1 MEKAVICGSEEPL
14 DPGRANFLAGPE
26 ARGTT
31 ILTMGLGQERGATK
45 SRARRPPSERPSLKH
60 IAQSTGFSITTV
72 SAVLGGR
79 ADRLGIA
86 AGTRAKILAVAK
98 ELDYRPNLH
107 ARSLR
112 SRTTTLVGLM
122 VPTLGNRFFSEM
134 AETFESVARTGGMLP
149 LITVTNY
156 DRGEEVESLKYY
168 LSQQVQ
174 CVFNA
179 NPTGIEELTELCR
192 STGTQQILLD
202 APDTGAHTV
211 ATDSYQASLVLTRV
225 TLDAIAAEK
234 RRGRVYFLGGMADH
248 EVTKLRLAGFR
259 AALKEKGI
267 RYSDEL
273 FLDTPFN
280 AEAAY
285 RRVALLF
292 RSHDDVA
299 GMYVNSLLPM
309 DGLVRFFG
317 EHPDT
322 CRPVHYAV
330 FDHHP
335 MMDLL
340 VDLHFAAVRQNPELM
355 MQRAWEIF
363 AEPAAQHPQRIQY
376 VPYELVVAPTMRRFL
391 PQPPRLALRRGR

>member
-1 MEKAVICGSEEPL
+1 MAP
-14 DPGRANFLAGPE
+14 
-26 ARGTT
+26 AR
-31 ILTMGLGQERGATK
+31 RVK
-45 SRARRPPSERPSLKH
+45 RSRARAPASERTSLKH

-86 AGTRAKILAVAK
+86 AGTRATILAVAK

-122 VPTLGNRFFSEM
+122 VPTLNNRFFSEM
-134 AETFESVARTGGMLP
+134 AETFERVARTDGKLP

-156 DRGEEVESLKYY
+156 DPSEEVESLKYY
-168 LSQQVQ
+168 LSQHVQ

-179 NPTGIEELTELCR
+179 NPTGLEELTELCR
-192 STGTQQILLD
+192 SCGTRQILLD

-225 TLDAIAAEK
+225 TLDSLAAEG
-234 RRGRVYFLGGMADH
+234 RRGRVYFLGGMANH

-259 AALKEKGI
+259 AALQERGI

-273 FLDTPFN
+273 FLDTLFN
-280 AEAAY
+280 ADSAY
-285 RRVALLF
+285 RRVELLF

-340 VDLHFAAVRQNPELM
+340 VDLHIAAVRQDPELM
-355 MQRAWEIF
+355 MRRAWEVF
-363 AEPAAQHPQRIQY
+363 ADPASHRPERIQY
-376 VPYELVVAPTMRRFL
+376 VPYELIVAPTMRRFL